1 MQADKDAPLSGS
13 NIKGIED
20 ENAVLLKA
28 ETYDDPTKAA
38 QAVPETI
45 SDTEAAK

>member
-1 MQADKDAPLSGS
+1 MLADKDAPLTGD

-20 ENAVLLKA
+20 ENAVLLQA

-38 QAVPETI
+38 QAVPETV
-45 SDTEAAK
+45 SDTEAEK

>member
-20 ENAVLLKA
+20 ENAVLLKT
-28 ETYDDPTKAA
+28 ETYDDPSTAA
-38 QAVPETI
+38 QAIPETVG
-45 SDTEAAK
+45 DTEVAK